1 MRNFTVRRGNYKGE
15 HIIYDSPD
23 EAVQHGIEP
32 KTPWHRKDVVIGD
45 WVVSDDGYVVQCL
58 HRRPLINKRH
68 KSGQWTDTFRFP
80 MGIFGV
86 YYDAKGDK
94 KITKNFYAQ
103 VANNNKSSLGN
114 TSVLGKYM
122 TIEKREFVT
131 LLGMGFDP
139 YSAYIKAYKVKRITT
154 LPNVTMQIN
163 KLLTD
168 KQVQEELMDVLKPFM
183 HKVQLKIRDIS
194 DYEDLNELFIDKTAQ
209 LLTTQ
214 VKSIKDQIAVLK
226 FSYEYFGRVLG
237 IIMTTEEQKSKDI
250 QEARFTEIPPPELG
264 LSKVA

>member
-1 MRNFTVRRGNYKGE
+1 MRKFTVRRGNYKGE
-15 HIIYDSPD
+15 HNIYDSPD
-23 EAVQHGIEP
+23 EAVKHSIEP
-32 KTPWHRKDVVIGD
+32 KHPWHRKDVQIGD

-58 HRRPLINKRH
+58 NRRILINKRH
-68 KSGQWTDTFRFP
+68 RSGQYTDTFRFP

-86 YYDAKGDK
+86 YYDAKGEK

-131 LLGMGFDP
+131 LMAMGFDP
-139 YSAYIKAYKVKRITT
+139 YSAYIKAYKVKRLVT

-168 KQVQEELMDVLKPFM
+168 KQVQEELMEALKPFM
-183 HKVQLKIRDIS
+183 HKVQLKVQELS
-194 DYEDLNELFIDKTAQ
+194 GYEDLEKLFIDKTAQ
-209 LLTTQ
+209 LLTTT
-214 VKSIKDQIAVLK
+214 VSSIKDQTLVLR
-226 FSYEYFGRVLG
+226 FSFEFFGRILG
-237 IIMTTEEQKSKDI
+237 IVEETNTKRDKYIQDARYTEV
-250 QEARFTEIPPPELG
+250 PPPELG
-264 LSKVA
+264 LSSV